1 MQNPNNAS
9 SPTDQEQNEAS
20 GTKPNDLLKT
30 AAVVAGLGIGAAL
43 LLRSLGKQTERQ
55 QATDGGNGKV
65 QDPELQAIM
74 ERQRANET
82 VQRVAAEANMKHETI
97 MHIIRNLS

>member
-43 LLRSLGKQTERQ
+43 LLRSLGKQAERQ

-74 ERQRANET
+74 ERQKANEISRWVT
-82 VQRVAAEANMKHETI
+82 ESEKMWHETAKNTC
-97 MHIIRNLS
+97 RNV

>member
-30 AAVVAGLGIGAAL
+30 AAVVTRAWAL
-43 LLRSLGKQTERQ
+43 AQRYCCDHLANKRSGSKPLMGGTGKYKILNYRPSWKGKKPMKSR
-55 QATDGGNGKV
+55 GG
-65 QDPELQAIM
+65 
-74 ERQRANET
+74 
-82 VQRVAAEANMKHETI
+82 
-97 MHIIRNLS
+97 